1 MPTPSENGLHAAFD
15 AIGIEQLRAG
25 GGMKWTTFPDCIG
38 AFVAE
43 MDFGTAPA
51 VSAALHEA
59 IDRGRTGYPTAGLFH
74 ELAEATVGWQLCR
87 YGWSLPPDAVQPVP
101 DVIKALEVN
110 SKEAKTPGN
119 DEFVKKYQAK
129 YDTPP
134 GYAPSAAYGM
144 TRMVLHGM
152 DKAKSIEVPDV
163 IKALEV
169 MLRFYLPE
177 GAPVVVPTPCY
188 MPFVPLIEQLGHPAV
203 QVPARHDG
211 ARWRFD
217 HERIDAAFAAG
228 ARALLLCNPH
238 NPLGRAYERAE
249 LERLAETVERHGA
262 RVFADE
268 IHAPLVFDGRRHVP
282 YATISPAAAAHSI
295 TTVSASK
302 AWNLPGVKCAQLLFT
317 RHDDRRTW
325 HKLGHL
331 LTSNSV
337 STLGIHAHI
346 AAYRDGGAWLES
358 VLGYLQGNR
367 DLLTG
372 FLRERLPRIGYAEP
386 EGTYLA
392 WLDCSAL
399 ELPPPLGRWFRSA
412 AKVAMTDGRECG
424 VGFENYMR
432 FNFAMPRP
440 LLVQALEQI
449 ERAVAEC

>member
-15 AIGIEQLRAG
+15 AIGVEQLRAG

-59 IDRGRTGYPTAGLFH
+59 VDRGRTGYPTAGLFH
-74 ELAEATVGWQLCR
+74 ELAEATAGWQLRR
-87 YGWSLPPDAVQPVP
+87 YGWSLQPDAVQP
-101 DVIKALEVN
+101 
-110 SKEAKTPGN
+110 
-119 DEFVKKYQAK
+119 
-129 YDTPP
+129 
-134 GYAPSAAYGM
+134 
-144 TRMVLHGM
+144 
-152 DKAKSIEVPDV
+152 VPDV

-203 QVPARHDG
+203 QVPARRDG

-262 RVFADE
+262 RVLADE
-268 IHAPLVFDGRRHVP
+268 IHAPLVFDDRRHVP

-358 VLGYLQGNR
+358 LLGYLQGNR

-424 VGFENYMR
+424 AGFENYVR